1 MGYVNFVDMIEL
13 NIILSWI
20 IIFIGTGLLS
30 CSPIRIYK
38 KIRVGRDNSKDRKLT
53 DRMMLLLYYEIA
65 GIVIMVLG
73 VLLVLSFS
81 DKLPNLII

>member
-1 MGYVNFVDMIEL
+1 MEEL
-13 NIILSWI
+13 INLWLSWGI
-20 IIFIGTGLLS
+20 IIIGTGLLI
-30 CSPIRIYK
+30 CSPIFIYK
-38 KIRVGRDNSKDRKLT
+38 RIRVRRDNSKDRKLT

-81 DKLPNLII
+81 DKLLYLFT